1 MNVTWSREAR
11 DDLLAIVEHVLSHD
25 PMAAGALMQQIDEA
39 VGDLADF
46 PRMGRPGRVAGTRE
60 RIVGG
65 TAYVVA
71 YRIRDDRVEVLR
83 VLHGARKWPQRL

>member
-1 MNVTWSREAR
+1 
-11 DDLLAIVEHVLSHD
+11 
-25 PMAAGALMQQIDEA
+25 MAAGALMQQIDEA